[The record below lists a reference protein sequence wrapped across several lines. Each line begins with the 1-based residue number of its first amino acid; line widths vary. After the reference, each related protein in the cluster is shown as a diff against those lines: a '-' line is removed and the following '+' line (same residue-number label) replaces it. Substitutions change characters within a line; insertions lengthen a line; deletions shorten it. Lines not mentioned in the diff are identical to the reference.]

1 MTVTQK
7 SGTFKVVDDEGNTI
21 ELYPNILT
29 DTSLSESSKAADG
42 ARVGEK
48 IAAIESSISSIES
61 SISSIESEITSIK
74 ASDVTSTAITSIE
87 YVTALPEDAADHP
100 TTLYLIKEK

>member
-1 MTVTQK
+1 MSATQK
-7 SGTFKVVDDEGNTI
+7 SGTFKVVDDEGNTM

-61 SISSIESEITSIK
+61 EITGIK
-74 ASDVTSTAITSIE
+74 NSDVTSTTITSIE

-100 TTLYLIKEK
+100 TTLYLIKEG